1 MLVMSVTF
9 VQVDSLIVSNAFPS
23 VCSDCSTPVIVSGNA
38 IFWSFHN
45 SLCIARSL
53 AVTGGGQKSGG
64 GGEPFQS
71 CQAIRHHHHCYFK
84 WEPLCNVPQA
94 HPNTHSNSPTST
106 RQLNLDANKL
116 QPPPTPFSPLPFFHH
131 SLSLSPSLYVATL
144 VSMGTALGLGVVPVT
159 SLAPGVGPTF
169 FLFFS
174 LKPLYHHHHNH
185 HCPNRTAPPSS
196 IWSHACWGCARRRKP
211 KLEIK
216 LSRLEETKAKGGTFC
231 VRDKTCPLE
240 KTIMCVCV
248 FQPPCRHMCAG
259 IVLRLQPVTS
269 SVF

>member
-1 MLVMSVTF
+1 
-9 VQVDSLIVSNAFPS
+9 
-23 VCSDCSTPVIVSGNA
+23 
-38 IFWSFHN
+38 
-45 SLCIARSL
+45 
-53 AVTGGGQKSGG
+53 
-64 GGEPFQS
+64 
-71 CQAIRHHHHCYFK
+71 
-84 WEPLCNVPQA
+84 
-94 HPNTHSNSPTST
+94 
-106 RQLNLDANKL
+106 
-116 QPPPTPFSPLPFFHH
+116 
-131 SLSLSPSLYVATL
+131 
-144 VSMGTALGLGVVPVT
+144 MGTVLGLGVVPVT

-269 SVF
+269 SVFWGAQLSIYSYSTLFGWTWWQLFTLCYQAMQRFHMD